1 MKFLK
6 HKQMN
11 INILLISKKQFI
23 NNNFLT
29 I

>member
-1 MKFLK
+1 MNFLN